1 MSTVGPHELHR
12 NLPPVDFVTEDR
24 KLTGHKRARYGY
36 DEGYLRRAAKWLIER
51 MFSKTDQGRHDESL
65 ALKEAARLK
74 AVWLE
79 AEGMCEANCWYD
91 LALRRY
97 REQAREHRLRSYR
110 PSLHHVF
117 AQRTGTH
124 CRARRSTRRASSS
137 SQAREGPTS
146 GDSEPPGPAW
156 GRINTELSSPLQ
168 GLAGTSCGA
177 RDVTSDLGVLS

>member
-1 MSTVGPHELHR
+1 MSTVGPHELPR
-12 NLPPVDFVTEDR
+12 KLPPVDFVTEDR
-24 KLTGHKRARYGY
+24 VTAGPAAEEQGDKRTEFRVDPGPVVWRPEYRKLTRHERSSYGY

-97 REQAREHRLRSYR
+97 REQARAHRLRSYR
-110 PSLHHVF
+110 PSMSNWP
-117 AQRTGTH
+117 
-124 CRARRSTRRASSS
+124 RATAS
-137 SQAREGPTS
+137 
-146 GDSEPPGPAW
+146 
-156 GRINTELSSPLQ
+156 
-168 GLAGTSCGA
+168 
-177 RDVTSDLGVLS
+177 V